1 MSVVDEFRILL
12 QNIQLHPTKSDFTK
26 LYIMFEKHDFR
37 SLFEEME
44 QKYPRSRMS
53 LTYILKTLIYF
64 KDAKPE
70 PMPRLHKKI
79 DWEDVKKRM
88 GEVVRGVSLQG

>member
-1 MSVVDEFRILL
+1 MSVVDEFRISL
-12 QNIQLHPTKSDFTK
+12 QNIQIHPTKKDFIK
-26 LYIMFEKHDFR
+26 LYLIFEKHDFL

-44 QKYPRSRMS
+44 QKYSRSRMS

-64 KDAKPE
+64 EDAELE
-70 PMPRLHKKI
+70 PMPRLHSEI
-79 DWEDVKKRM
+79 EWEAVKERM